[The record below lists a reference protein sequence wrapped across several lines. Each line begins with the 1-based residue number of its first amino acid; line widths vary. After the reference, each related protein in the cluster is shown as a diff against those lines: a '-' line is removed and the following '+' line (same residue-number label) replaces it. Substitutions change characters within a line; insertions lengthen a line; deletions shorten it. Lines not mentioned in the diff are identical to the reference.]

1 MLTDGF
7 HDVPAGRIA
16 MVVTHLEMRA
26 PPPSKPAAVCSG
38 LSLRRVSD
46 PPREWYRRLYR
57 RVGEAWLW
65 FSRLKLDDDAL
76 AAIIT
81 DDDVEVYALQ
91 HEGEDVGLLE
101 LDFREATSCELAF
114 FGVIPDLIGLGAG
127 RFLMTA
133 ATDRAWLR
141 PIERFHVHTCT
152 LDHPSALAFY
162 RRSGFVA
169 YRQQIEIAEDPRLT
183 GLMPR
188 TAAPHVPV
196 FDELTV

>member
-7 HDVPAGRIA
+7 HEVPAGRIA

-26 PPPSKPAAVCSG
+26 PPRLKPAAGYIG
-38 LSLRRVSD
+38 LSLRPVTA
-46 PPREWYRRLYR
+46 PTPEWYRHVYR

-81 DDDVEVYALQ
+81 DADVEVYALQ
-91 HEGEDVGLLE
+91 HEGQDVGLLE
-101 LDFREATSCELAF
+101 LDFREAKSCELAF
-114 FGVIPDLIGLGAG
+114 FGVIPEMIGTGAG

-133 ATDRAWLR
+133 ATDRAWSR

-162 RRSGFVA
+162 RRSGFIA
-169 YRQQIEIAEDPRLT
+169 YRQEIEIAEDPRLT
-183 GLMPR
+183 GLIPR

-196 FDELTV
+196 FE